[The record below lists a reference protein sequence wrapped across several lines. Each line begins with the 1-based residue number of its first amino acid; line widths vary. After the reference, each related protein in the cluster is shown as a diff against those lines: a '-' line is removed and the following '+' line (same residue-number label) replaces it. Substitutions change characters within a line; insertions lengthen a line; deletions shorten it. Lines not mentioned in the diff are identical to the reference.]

1 MTTSTREVT
10 LPVDLCEAVER
21 RFGQQFGNLEEFLQ
35 FVLTELL
42 RDDANQMDQSDQRL
56 IEARLRDL
64 GYL

>member
-1 MTTSTREVT
+1 MTTSTRQVT
-10 LPVDLCEAVER
+10 LPAELCEAVER
-21 RFGQQFGNLEEFLQ
+21 RFGQKFANLSDFLQ

-42 RDDANQMDQSDQRL
+42 RDDAYQMDQSDQRL